1 MKLLRLDFKQLPL
14 VSTFVLFILMFAFG
28 SWRYTGFLSP
38 QVFLNLFVDNSF
50 LIIVAVG
57 MTFVILSGGI
67 DLSVGAII
75 ALTSMIAASLIMNTG
90 LSPWIVIPICLLIGS
105 MIGFIQGC
113 FIHFYNLQPFIV
125 TLAGMFFA
133 RGTSYLISVETI
145 AINHSFF
152 DYMANTRIPV
162 GGNNFISTS
171 VVIALIVVIVAT
183 FMAHFTKFGRNV
195 YAIGGNEYSAV
206 LMGLPVG
213 KTKITIYTISG
224 FCASLAGIVFS
235 FYMLS
240 GYGLHANGLELD
252 TIAAVVIGG
261 TILIGGV
268 GNIIGSV
275 IGVLILGLIQ
285 TIIIFEGTLS
295 SWWTKIAIGA
305 LLLFFIV
312 LQRFIVIRS
321 NLKKNTIA
329 ERR

>member
-14 VSTFVLFILMFAFG
+14 VATFTLFIMMFVFG
-28 SWRYTGFLSP
+28 SMRYTGFLST
-38 QVFLNLFVDNSF
+38 QVFLNLFIDNAF

-67 DLSVGAII
+67 DLSVGAVI
-75 ALTSMIAASLIMNTG
+75 ALTSMTAASLTMNAE
-90 LSPWIVIPICLLIGS
+90 LSPWIVIPICLLMGSLIGL
-105 MIGFIQGC
+105 GQGC
-113 FIHFYNLQPFIV
+113 LIHFFNLQPFIV
-125 TLAGMFFA
+125 TLAGMFLA

-145 AINHSFF
+145 AINNSFF
-152 DYMANTRIPV
+152 DYMANTRIHLW
-162 GGNNFISTS
+162 GNNFISTS
-171 VVIALIVVIVAT
+171 VIIALVVVIVAV
-183 FMAHFTKFGRNV
+183 FIAHFTKLGRNV
-195 YAIGGNEYSAV
+195 YAIGGNEQSAV

-213 KTKITIYTISG
+213 KTKIAIYSISG
-224 FCASLAGIVFS
+224 FCASLAGLVFS

-268 GNIIGSV
+268 GYVIGSV
-275 IGVLILGLIQ
+275 VGVLILGLIQ

-312 LQRFIVIRS
+312 LQRLIIIRS
-321 NLKKNTIA
+321 KPKKV
-329 ERR
+329 